1 MKSWS
6 YNKEIQTL
14 VEQFAGAFND
24 IIIKRFDKNDNFNGD
39 KKVKFVYA
47 PKQRVLESLRTP
59 APGGLTVPAIAI
71 NISSIQRDESRV
83 FNKNNGF
90 ELEARSLYGE
100 DSGFVKF
107 IRQPVPINI
116 GINMSIITKYQ
127 TDMDQI
133 LSNFI
138 PYCDSYII
146 ISWKMQSGNNKD
158 YEIRTEI
165 LWSGSVNMTYPTDLP
180 PSQSFR
186 ITADTTFTI
195 KGWMFKS
202 NQYDDIFKKI
212 YYINTDFVIADQEDI
227 DGCGLITDLDQYE
240 TSFINISAR
249 PHIDCVYPLNI
260 NKSNLEIYYENRS
273 IYVIGKF
280 LSYTRAVYVS
290 ASNTNIFNQQP
301 QLFSPFEGL
310 TGLEPYYPSFY
321 GYAVSSFEILDDG
334 ILTLSLPF
342 SSMVQSGYIDVI
354 VENEAG
360 YRSLIK
366 ESTDRYTTYSNAVSS
381 SLYAPI
387 SLSGIRLT
395 L

>member
-1 MKSWS
+1 VKSWS

-24 IIIKRFDKNDNFNGD
+24 IIIKRFDKDDNFSNQQ
-39 KKVKFVYA
+39 KVKFVYA

-71 NISSIQRDESRV
+71 NIASLQRDGSRV

-90 ELEARSLYGE
+90 ELEAKSLYGR
-100 DSGFVKF
+100 DLDFVKF

-146 ISWKMQSGNNKD
+146 ISWKMPIGYNKD

-165 LWSGSVNMTYPTDLP
+165 LWSGTVNLVYPTDLP

-186 ITADTTFTI
+186 ITADTSFTI
-195 KGWMFKS
+195 KGWLFKS
-202 NQYDDIFKKI
+202 TQYNETYKKI
-212 YYINTDFVIADQEDI
+212 YYINSDFVVSNEDDI
-227 DGCGLITDLDQYE
+227 NSCDLITDLDQYQ
-240 TSFINISAR
+240 TSRISISAR
-249 PHIDCVYPLNI
+249 PHVEWVSPLTITKNNIDF
-260 NKSNLEIYYENRS
+260 YYNNRA
-273 IYVIGKF
+273 IYVVGKF
-280 LSYTRAVYVS
+280 LSYTRAVYIS
-290 ASNTNIFNQQP
+290 ASNSGFMGQEP
-301 QLFSPFEGL
+301 QLLSPFAGL
-310 TGLEPYYPSFY
+310 TSLEPHYPSFY
-321 GYAVSSFEILDDG
+321 GYPISSFEILDDET
-334 ILTLSLPF
+334 LTISLPF
-342 SSMVQSGYIDVI
+342 SSINTGGSIDVI

-360 YRSLIK
+360 YRSFIK
-366 ESTDRYTTYSNAVSS
+366 ESTEKYLTYSNEVSS
-381 SLYAPI
+381 SLYMPI
-387 SLSGIRLT
+387 SLSGIRLVF
-395 L
+395 